1 MRTGQQSS
9 ESVQNWEPS
18 SSRAPAVHQHDRI
31 CPKKRSLHCKLLMR
45 RFKSGSCS
53 SGGLKS
59 VSFSLLHDFQPS
71 FFSCRLF
78 YVRSLNWTSAGYL
91 RHSEECCGRR
101 LYSLE
106 IGSLAFKDAS
116 RRLQSRIC
124 YHTDPDARAKKHK
137 KCYNA
142 AAKAA
147 RKEKYDREKHLIS
160 QV

>member
-1 MRTGQQSS
+1 
-9 ESVQNWEPS
+9 
-18 SSRAPAVHQHDRI
+18 
-31 CPKKRSLHCKLLMR
+31 
-45 RFKSGSCS
+45 
-53 SGGLKS
+53 
-59 VSFSLLHDFQPS
+59 
-71 FFSCRLF
+71 
-78 YVRSLNWTSAGYL
+78 
-91 RHSEECCGRR
+91 

-106 IGSLAFKDAS
+106 IGSLAFKVAS